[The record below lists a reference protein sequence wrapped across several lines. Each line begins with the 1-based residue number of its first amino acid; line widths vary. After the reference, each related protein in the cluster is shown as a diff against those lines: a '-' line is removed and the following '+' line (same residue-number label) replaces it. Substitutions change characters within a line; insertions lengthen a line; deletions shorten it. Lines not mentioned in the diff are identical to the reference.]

1 MALDCSGDVTKYRL
15 DIAFYCVLPLLVRG
29 RALVYAVAGLVEI
42 DGIVRSESCVV
53 IAAKYSGGESA
64 SGEELKYACEV
75 VKEYFFVACFDRE
88 VEHIFAA
95 GVSEAQELFVPF
107 YALRVDWSHVVVA
120 DAFPDFPQ
128 RVVFVII
135 RREGIVYIGRCGD
148 GQGGG

>member
-1 MALDCSGDVTKYRL
+1 M
-15 DIAFYCVLPLLVRG
+15 DIAFDCVLPLLVRG
-29 RALVYAVAGLVEI
+29 RALVDAVAGLVEV

-53 IAAKYSGGESA
+53 IAAKYSWGESA
-64 SGEELKYACEV
+64 GGEELKYTCEV
-75 VKEYFFVACFDRE
+75 VKEDFFVACFDRE
-88 VEHIFAA
+88 IEHIFAA

-135 RREGIVYIGRCGD
+135 RGEGIVYIG
-148 GQGGG
+148 